1 MTPGVSLLLTG
12 SASRLTRPASRR
24 SDSCP
29 RLLAWRLARP
39 ARHGFCTLA
48 SLALVFSLAL
58 PHWAQAQNNAATG
71 VPSISGTA
79 QVRVALT
86 ASAGDIADAD
96 GLANVS
102 YTWQWISND
111 GMTDSDIAG
120 ATAASYTPVAA
131 DVGKT
136 LKVRASFS
144 DDLGNEETLESAATA
159 PVIANVPAAPTDL
172 TATANG
178 QTQIDLSWTA
188 PTDTGGAAISGY
200 KIEYSAPDYFSLT
213 MRWGVL
219 VANTRSTSTSYTHN
233 HDLAPAT
240 RLQYRVSAITAVGA
254 SDPSDVAETT
264 TPAAPDLAGNGAPN
278 RTGIT
283 VRGTQLVITFDEDLD
298 ATSVP
303 TKTFFLITISGIAGH
318 HRPESVVVTG
328 ATVVLTLQA
337 AHAVDASDMMLR
349 VRYNAPKE
357 EIGDAEVPIT
367 TNALKD
373 LDGNLV
379 KKWNPEFADYTPGT
393 SSPSVP
399 RGVYTE
405 SGNAQL
411 TLHWS
416 PVDDGGADIEKF
428 QYQQITTG
436 SFGAT
441 WTDIP
446 DSGKPDPDTPGSGAN
461 FQSYTI
467 GSGVAN
473 GTTYRYRLRAVN
485 AAGAGPPS
493 AEFTGRPVAAAAS
506 NTVTAT
512 QEPPTV
518 NGWDGESPL
527 DVSRKFLTYFE
538 NSVKRCAGSPRRT

>member
-1 MTPGVSLLLTG
+1 M
-12 SASRLTRPASRR
+12 
-24 SDSCP
+24 
-29 RLLAWRLARP
+29 
-39 ARHGFCTLA
+39 
-48 SLALVFSLAL
+48 
-58 PHWAQAQNNAATG
+58 
-71 VPSISGTA
+71 
-79 QVRVALT
+79 
-86 ASAGDIADAD
+86 
-96 GLANVS
+96 
-102 YTWQWISND
+102 
-111 GMTDSDIAG
+111 
-120 ATAASYTPVAA
+120 
-131 DVGKT
+131 
-136 LKVRASFS
+136 
-144 DDLGNEETLESAATA
+144 
-159 PVIANVPAAPTDL
+159 
-172 TATANG
+172 
-178 QTQIDLSWTA
+178 
-188 PTDTGGAAISGY
+188 
-200 KIEYSAPDYFSLT
+200 
-213 MRWGVL
+213 
-219 VANTRSTSTSYTHN
+219 
-233 HDLAPAT
+233 
-240 RLQYRVSAITAVGA
+240 
-254 SDPSDVAETT
+254 
-264 TPAAPDLAGNGAPN
+264 
-278 RTGIT
+278 
-283 VRGTQLVITFDEDLD
+283 RGTQLVITFDEDLD

-416 PVDDGGADIEKF
+416 PVDDDGADIEKF

-512 QEPPTV
+512 HGSGSMLVRRPSRARESQVWPHRRSAGAGRPGEDSHRLPVERLIPV
-518 NGWDGESPL
+518 WDRSGPGREREMAL
-527 DVSRKFLTYFE
+527 DFLRQLGALAGRRAGYRLR
-538 NSVKRCAGSPRRT
+538 RCPVRLPR